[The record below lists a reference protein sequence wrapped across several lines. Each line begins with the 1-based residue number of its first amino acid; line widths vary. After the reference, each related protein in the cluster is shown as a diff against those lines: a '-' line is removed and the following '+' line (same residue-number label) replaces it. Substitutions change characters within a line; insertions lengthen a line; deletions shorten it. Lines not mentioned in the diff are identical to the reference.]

1 MITEQRLASS
11 ARTLDAAIDEQASRS
26 AGHRRRRQQR
36 SRAFSMAAAALIA
49 VAGMVGLYQLGAR
62 GGPEPHERVAASQPM
77 ATESPSPT
85 TTVPS
90 PTTTVPL
97 APTAGSLLTT
107 PVPSDARPL
116 PVIGQPGWT
125 VEKFAP
131 FARVALNGTTEMCVD
146 CGSSRLVVAS
156 DGPLFSGSIFTA
168 WTHDESDLSDV
179 VTPVMIGATAGH
191 MDQPIGMSAVPVER
205 NFVMLSWPINDGRF
219 ADVVATGLSNEQVL
233 AMAGSLTFES
243 QVPAMLA
250 PPAGFSVR
258 ATASLNASMERVAL
272 KFVNGERILSVYAT
286 NLGMQGVV
294 DPRGVHNPML
304 SSFVPLTLD
313 GVTTAFFS
321 PTEDA
326 PPTNGA
332 FVTWVAG
339 GWSYTAVGWMFAT
352 KADFLSVV
360 SSLHLTD
367 SATFNLATAGAER
380 VPADLFAGI

>member
-62 GGPEPHERVAASQPM
+62 GGPEPHERVAATQPM
-77 ATESPSPT
+77 AAES
-85 TTVPS
+85 PS

-97 APTAGSLLTT
+97 APTAGSLVTT

-116 PVIGQPGWT
+116 PTIGQPGWT

-131 FARVALNGTTEMCVD
+131 FARVALNGTTEMCFD

-156 DGPLFSGSIFTA
+156 DGPLFSGSLFTA
-168 WTHDESDLSDV
+168 WTHDESERSDV

-205 NFVMLSWPINDGRF
+205 NVVMLSWPINDGRF
-219 ADVVATGLSNEQVL
+219 AEVVATGLSNEQVV

-243 QVPAMLA
+243 QVPAMLT

-272 KFVNGERILSVYAT
+272 RFVNGERILRVYAT
-286 NLGMQGVV
+286 NLGIQGVV
-294 DPRGVHNPML
+294 DPRGAHDPMS
-304 SSFVPLTLD
+304 SSFVPLILD

-339 GWSYTAVGWMFAT
+339 GWSYTAAGWMFAT
-352 KADFLSVV
+352 KAEFLEVV
-360 SSLHLTD
+360 SSLHLSD

-380 VPADLFAGI
+380 VSADLFAGI